1 MYVLPKFQGGFTYL
15 SLYFIDFRI
24 DFNAEKTHVILSISE
39 YAIYTWKIAFFAWLE
54 VEKLH
59 PSV

>member
-24 DFNAEKTHVILSISE
+24 DFNAEKTHMILSMSDQQYI
-39 YAIYTWKIAFFAWLE
+39 LG
-54 VEKLH
+54 
-59 PSV
+59 